1 MLSDLLKNKL
11 LELEYLKQL
20 STGLLY
26 WDKITN
32 MPINA
37 THHRGLIINYI
48 STSLKDKLAS
58 EELQELIVQL
68 DQQEKS
74 DVEQGIIRKIKRE
87 RASFSE
93 IPEHIYQKYNENIA
107 EAELKWEEARSKNDY
122 MVYAPA
128 LKELIQSYKDISY
141 SLGYKDNPY
150 NGLLNIHEENL
161 TTDFLDVLFS
171 ELKEHCISIIKN
183 NKNNK
188 TKDFIKDQVYPDNI
202 QESMSLDLL
211 KIIGFNLDSGSLS
224 SSTHPMTLATGN
236 QDVRITTYYER
247 DDFRPAFFT
256 ALHEGG
262 HGVYEQNISS
272 KLNGTYLSEVASMS
286 LHEASAR
293 LYENNLG
300 RSEEFLYY
308 YFPKLQE
315 QFPILKKTSF
325 NDFYD
330 LINVC
335 TPSLI
340 RMDADEVSYNLH
352 IIIRYEVEKEIINND
367 LDIALVPKIWNE
379 KYSEYLG
386 ITPPDDLSGVLQD
399 VHWASG
405 YFGYFPTYTLGNIYA
420 TQIYDMYKKSDPT
433 WAQKIKSGNINSL
446 TEWLSTNIYRHG
458 AIYTTKELIEKV
470 IKTPIDSQPYVSYLQ
485 NKYSSK

>member
-188 TKDFIKDQVYPDNI
+188 TKDFIKDQV
-202 QESMSLDLL
+202 
-211 KIIGFNLDSGSLS
+211 
-224 SSTHPMTLATGN
+224 
-236 QDVRITTYYER
+236 
-247 DDFRPAFFT
+247 
-256 ALHEGG
+256 
-262 HGVYEQNISS
+262 
-272 KLNGTYLSEVASMS
+272 
-286 LHEASAR
+286 
-293 LYENNLG
+293 
-300 RSEEFLYY
+300 
-308 YFPKLQE
+308 
-315 QFPILKKTSF
+315 
-325 NDFYD
+325 
-330 LINVC
+330 
-335 TPSLI
+335 
-340 RMDADEVSYNLH
+340 
-352 IIIRYEVEKEIINND
+352 
-367 LDIALVPKIWNE
+367 
-379 KYSEYLG
+379 
-386 ITPPDDLSGVLQD
+386 
-399 VHWASG
+399 
-405 YFGYFPTYTLGNIYA
+405 
-420 TQIYDMYKKSDPT
+420 
-433 WAQKIKSGNINSL
+433 
-446 TEWLSTNIYRHG
+446 
-458 AIYTTKELIEKV
+458 
-470 IKTPIDSQPYVSYLQ
+470 
-485 NKYSSK
+485 